1 MPHSGLP
8 HRPAMDRSPSCPRYR
23 QYVTVTN
30 CPTPSAL
37 PVSPVT
43 CIRVTL
49 LAAAIVRHVTTPR
62 SRETA
67 VDAAATA
74 CGEAR
79 YADLADSPATVRGQF
94 QSSRPAPRIGCAH
107 VPGLWDAIG

>member
-49 LAAAIVRHVTTPR
+49 LGSRHR
-62 SRETA
+62 K
-67 VDAAATA
+67 A
-74 CGEAR
+74 CHDTEITRNRGR
-79 YADLADSPATVRGQF
+79 CSGDSLWRGKVCRPGGF
-94 QSSRPAPRIGCAH
+94 TGDSSRAVSVVAAGTTIGCAH